1 MAQLRSRNRATSH
14 KNRRSPIR
22 YGFLAGIEALRFSE
36 LAALKDYK
44 RELSEKQMPN
54 TAVIIF
60 ISLYLIFVPGS
71 SLFFWGG
78 GGGWGSNGRG
88 GGKRTSQGRPGG

>member
-1 MAQLRSRNRATSH
+1 MKTANV
-14 KNRRSPIR
+14 K
-22 YGFLAGIEALRFSE
+22 FLTLE

-60 ISLYLIFVPGS
+60 ISLYLIFLPGN
-71 SLFFWGG
+71 SLFLGG
-78 GGGWGSNGRG
+78 GDGRG

>member
-1 MAQLRSRNRATSH
+1 MKTANV
-14 KNRRSPIR
+14 K
-22 YGFLAGIEALRFSE
+22 FLTLE

-60 ISLYLIFVPGS
+60 ISLYLIFLPGN
-71 SLFFWGG
+71 SLFWGG
-78 GGGWGSNGRG
+78 GMGGAEESVLPRVGQGGSGIPKYPIKPSNIP
-88 GGKRTSQGRPGG
+88 KIILKLV

>member
-22 YGFLAGIEALRFSE
+22 YGFLAGIKALRFSE

-71 SLFFWGG
+71 SLFFGG

>member
-1 MAQLRSRNRATSH
+1 MKTANV
-14 KNRRSPIR
+14 K
-22 YGFLAGIEALRFSE
+22 FLTLE

-60 ISLYLIFVPGS
+60 ISLYLIFLPGN
-71 SLFFWGG
+71 SLFFGG
-78 GGGWGSNGRG
+78 GGGWEGRRKAYFPGSARG
-88 GGKRTSQGRPGG
+88 VVEYQNTRLNLPIYQKLY